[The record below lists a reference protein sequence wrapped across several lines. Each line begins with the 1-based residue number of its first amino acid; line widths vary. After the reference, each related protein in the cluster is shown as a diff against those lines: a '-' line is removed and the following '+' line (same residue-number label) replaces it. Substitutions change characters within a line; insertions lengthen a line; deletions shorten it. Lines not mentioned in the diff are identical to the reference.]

1 MLSYSHYTL
10 EERKYLQKLLE
21 EGYGIRQIAR
31 ALGRAPSSV
40 SREINRNKS
49 RKGYHH
55 WRAQIQA
62 ICRRR
67 QSHPMKRL
75 TERTELGAYVREKL
89 ALYWSPECIAETWRL
104 QHPDDPVGF
113 STIYRWLK
121 RNALKG
127 FSRKTHLRRR
137 GKRIQT
143 RNANYNTIHPDR
155 LIADW
160 PQEILDRLRIGDW
173 EGDTVC
179 GAVGKGRIVT
189 FVDRKSRFLCAA
201 LLNTKK
207 PDDTFHAVLA
217 ALKGRPVRSLSLDNG
232 SEFAWFRKM
241 EESLDAPVFF
251 AAPHSPWQRGSN
263 ENINGLL
270 RFFFPK
276 GCNFLS
282 LSDEDLQSVVDLL
295 NSRPRKCLG
304 WKSPS
309 DVFSPS
315 SVALT

>member
-21 EGYGIRQIAR
+21 EGYGVRQIAR

-49 RKGYHH
+49 RNGYHH

-67 QSHPMKRL
+67 QSHPLKRL
-75 TERTELGAYVREKL
+75 DEGTELGDYVREKL
-89 ALYWSPECIAETWRL
+89 SLYWSPECIAETWRRL
-104 QHPDDPVGF
+104 HPDDPVGF
-113 STIYRWLK
+113 CTIYRWLK
-121 RNALKG
+121 RNALQG
-127 FSRKTHLRRR
+127 FSRRTHLRRR
-137 GKRIQT
+137 GKKIQT

-160 PQEILDRLRIGDW
+160 PEEILNRLRLGDW
-173 EGDTVC
+173 EGDTVS

-201 LLNTKK
+201 LLKSK
-207 PDDTFHAVLA
+207 RPDDTFQAVLK
-217 ALKGRPVRSLSLDNG
+217 ALHGVPVRSVSLDNG

-241 EESLDAPVFF
+241 EASLDAPVFF
-251 AAPHSPWQRGSN
+251 AKPHAPWERGSN
-263 ENINGLL
+263 ENVNGLL

-276 GCNFLS
+276 GCDFLAVTD
-282 LSDEDLQSVVDLL
+282 DELQAVVDLV
-295 NSRPRKCLG
+295 NSRPRKCLD
-304 WKSPS
+304 W
-309 DVFSPS
+309 FSP
-315 SVALT
+315 ADIFLP

>member
-1 MLSYSHYTL
+1 MSYSHYTL

-21 EGYGIRQIAR
+21 EGHGVRQIAR

-49 RKGYHH
+49 RNGYHH

-67 QSHPMKRL
+67 QSRPLERL
-75 TERTELGAYVREKL
+75 AEGTELGDYVREKL
-89 ALYWSPECIAETWRL
+89 SLYWPPECIAETWRL
-104 QHPDDPVGF
+104 LHPDDPVGF
-113 STIYRWLK
+113 CTIYRWLK

-127 FSRKTHLRRR
+127 FSRRTHLRRR
-137 GKRIQT
+137 GKKIQT

-160 PQEILDRLRIGDW
+160 PEEILDRLRLGDW
-173 EGDTVC
+173 EGDTVS

-201 LLNTKK
+201 LLKSK
-207 PDDTFHAVLA
+207 RPDDTFHAVIK
-217 ALKGRPVRSLSLDNG
+217 ALQNVPVRSVSLDNG

-241 EESLDAPVFF
+241 EASLDAPVFF
-251 AAPHSPWQRGSN
+251 AKPHAPWERGSN
-263 ENINGLL
+263 ENVNGLL

-276 GCNFLS
+276 GCDFLAV
-282 LSDEDLQSVVDLL
+282 SDDELQAVVDLV
-295 NSRPRKCLG
+295 NSRPRKCLA
-304 WKSPS
+304 WKSPA
-309 DVFSPS
+309 DIFS
-315 SVALT
+315 L

>member
-21 EGYGIRQIAR
+21 EGYGVRQIAR

-49 RKGYHH
+49 RNGYHH

-67 QSHPMKRL
+67 QSHPLKRL
-75 TERTELGAYVREKL
+75 DEGTELGDYVREKL
-89 ALYWSPECIAETWRL
+89 SLYWSPECIAETWRRL
-104 QHPDDPVGF
+104 HPDDPVGF
-113 STIYRWLK
+113 CTIYRWLK
-121 RNALKG
+121 RNALQG
-127 FSRKTHLRRR
+127 FSRRTHLRRR
-137 GKRIQT
+137 GKKIQT

-160 PQEILDRLRIGDW
+160 PEEILNRLRLGDW
-173 EGDTVC
+173 EGDTVS

-201 LLNTKK
+201 LLKSK
-207 PDDTFHAVLA
+207 RPDDTFQAVLK
-217 ALKGRPVRSLSLDNG
+217 ALNGVPVRSVSLDNG

-241 EESLDAPVFF
+241 EASLDAPVFF
-251 AAPHSPWQRGSN
+251 AKPHAPWERGSN
-263 ENINGLL
+263 ENVNGLL

-276 GCNFLS
+276 GCDFLDVTD
-282 LSDEDLQSVVDLL
+282 DELQAVVDLV
-295 NSRPRKCLG
+295 NSRPRKCLD
-304 WKSPS
+304 W
-309 DVFSPS
+309 FSP
-315 SVALT
+315 ADIFFR

>member
-1 MLSYSHYTL
+1 VLSYSHYTL

-21 EGYGIRQIAR
+21 EGYGVRQIAR

-49 RKGYHH
+49 RNGYHH

-67 QSHPMKRL
+67 QSHPLGRL
-75 TERTELGAYVREKL
+75 AEGTELGDYVREKL
-89 ALYWSPECIAETWRL
+89 SLYWSPECIAETWRL
-104 QHPDDPVGF
+104 LHPDDPVGF
-113 STIYRWLK
+113 CTIYRWLK
-121 RNALKG
+121 RNALQG
-127 FSRKTHLRRR
+127 FSRRTHLRRR
-137 GKRIQT
+137 GKKIQT

-160 PQEILDRLRIGDW
+160 PEEILNRLRLGDW
-173 EGDTVC
+173 EGDTVS

-201 LLNTKK
+201 LLKSK
-207 PDDTFHAVLA
+207 RPDDTFQAVLK
-217 ALKGRPVRSLSLDNG
+217 ALNGVPVRSVSLDNG

-241 EESLDAPVFF
+241 EASLDAPVFF
-251 AAPHSPWQRGSN
+251 AKPHAPWERGSN
-263 ENINGLL
+263 ENVNGLL

-276 GCNFLS
+276 GCDFLAVTD
-282 LSDEDLQSVVDLL
+282 DELQAVVDLV
-295 NSRPRKCLG
+295 NSRPRKCLD
-304 WKSPS
+304 W
-309 DVFSPS
+309 FSP
-315 SVALT
+315 ADIFFR

>member
-21 EGYGIRQIAR
+21 EGYGVRQIAR

-40 SREINRNKS
+40 SREINRNKG

-55 WRAQIQA
+55 WQAQRQA
-62 ICRRR
+62 IRRRR
-67 QSHPMKRL
+67 QAHPLVRFAGD
-75 TERTELGAYVREKL
+75 TELGTYVREKL
-89 ALYWSPECIAETWRL
+89 SLYWSPECIAETWRL
-104 QHPDDPVGF
+104 RHPDNPVGF

-127 FSRKTHLRRR
+127 FSRQTHLRRR
-137 GKRIQT
+137 GKKIQT

-160 PQEILDRLRIGDW
+160 PDEILNRLRLGDW

-201 LLNTKK
+201 LLKSKK
-207 PDDTFHAVLA
+207 QDDTYHAVLA
-217 ALKGRPVRSLSLDNG
+217 ALNGMPVRSLSLDNG

-241 EESLDAPVFF
+241 EEFFHAPLFF

-263 ENINGLL
+263 ENVNGLL

-276 GCNFLS
+276 GCDFLAV
-282 LSDEDLQSVVDLL
+282 SDEELQRVVALI

-304 WKSPS
+304 WKSPE
-309 DVFSPS
+309 DIFFSPS
-315 SVALT
+315 VALA

>member
-21 EGYGIRQIAR
+21 EGYGVRQIAR

-49 RKGYHH
+49 RNGYHH

-67 QSHPMKRL
+67 QSHPLKRL
-75 TERTELGAYVREKL
+75 DEGTELGDYVREKL
-89 ALYWSPECIAETWRL
+89 SLYWSPECIAETWRRL
-104 QHPDDPVGF
+104 HPDDPVGF
-113 STIYRWLK
+113 CTIYRWLK
-121 RNALKG
+121 RNALQG
-127 FSRKTHLRRR
+127 FSRRTHLRRR
-137 GKRIQT
+137 GKKIQT

-160 PQEILDRLRIGDW
+160 PEEILNRLRLGDW
-173 EGDTVC
+173 EGDTVS

-201 LLNTKK
+201 LLKSK
-207 PDDTFHAVLA
+207 RPDDTFQAVLK
-217 ALKGRPVRSLSLDNG
+217 ALHGVPVRSVSLDNG

-241 EESLDAPVFF
+241 EASLDAPVFF
-251 AAPHSPWQRGSN
+251 AKPHAPWERGSN
-263 ENINGLL
+263 ENVNGLL

-276 GCNFLS
+276 GCDFLAVTD
-282 LSDEDLQSVVDLL
+282 DELQAVVDLV
-295 NSRPRKCLG
+295 NSRPRKCLD
-304 WKSPS
+304 W
-309 DVFSPS
+309 FSP
-315 SVALT
+315 ADIFFR

>member
-21 EGYGIRQIAR
+21 EGYGVRQIAR

-49 RKGYHH
+49 RNGYHH

-67 QSHPMKRL
+67 QSHPLKRL
-75 TERTELGAYVREKL
+75 DEGTELGDYVREKL
-89 ALYWSPECIAETWRL
+89 SLYWSPECIAETWRRL
-104 QHPDDPVGF
+104 HPDDPVGF
-113 STIYRWLK
+113 CTIYRWLK
-121 RNALKG
+121 RNALQG
-127 FSRKTHLRRR
+127 FSRRTHLRRR
-137 GKRIQT
+137 GKKIQT

-160 PQEILDRLRIGDW
+160 PEEILNRLRLGDW
-173 EGDTVC
+173 EGDTVS

-201 LLNTKK
+201 LLKSK
-207 PDDTFHAVLA
+207 RPDDTFQAVLK
-217 ALKGRPVRSLSLDNG
+217 ALNGVPVRSVSLDNG

-241 EESLDAPVFF
+241 EASLDAPVFF
-251 AAPHSPWQRGSN
+251 AKPHAPWERGSN
-263 ENINGLL
+263 ENVNGLL

-276 GCNFLS
+276 GCDFLAVTD
-282 LSDEDLQSVVDLL
+282 DELQAVVDLV
-295 NSRPRKCLG
+295 NSRPRKCLD
-304 WKSPS
+304 W
-309 DVFSPS
+309 FSP
-315 SVALT
+315 ADIFFR